1 VPARI
6 GNVAVWVS
14 DLERS
19 ERFYVDGLGLEVTAR
34 VDTDELREVIV
45 GGGGGSEL
53 MLAVRKDASH
63 VVAPDGIWKV
73 FVYTDDA
80 EASYRRAL
88 DAGAEAVAEPA
99 RLEQFQITLAFV
111 KDPDG
116 HLIELGQRHL
126 T

>member
-1 VPARI
+1 MPARI

-63 VVAPDGIWKV
+63 V
-73 FVYTDDA
+73 
-80 EASYRRAL
+80 ASSPWSLRSL
-88 DAGAEAVAEPA
+88 PID
-99 RLEQFQITLAFV
+99 
-111 KDPDG
+111 
-116 HLIELGQRHL
+116 QRVP
-126 T
+126 